1 MEIQEIIDK
10 YYNSDLT
17 IVELS
22 EEDELK
28 IKSLHEKLSI
38 ILKSVTQKDTTDY
51 CTCDFVMIQRS
62 KETDIAYC
70 FDCKKQV
77 KE

>member
-1 MEIQEIIDK
+1 MDIQEIIDK

-51 CTCDFVMIQRS
+51 CNCDFVMIQRI
-62 KETDIAYC
+62 KATGIAY
-70 FDCKKQV
+70 
-77 KE
+77 